1 MVKIYNSPY
10 IVIIIYLFAIKLQNK
25 REILS
30 IVLHLSS
37 KTIYSI
43 VYFQHCIKL
52 FIIAKIV
59 CVNFLEYK
67 VIQ

>member
-37 KTIYSI
+37 KTIYF
-43 VYFQHCIKL
+43 YCL
-52 FIIAKIV
+52 FPTLYQTIYNSKNCLCKFPRI
-59 CVNFLEYK
+59 
-67 VIQ
+67 

>member
-43 VYFQHCIKL
+43 VYFQRCIKP